1 MAAVPVTADL
11 VAPAVVV
18 ADLVAAVDSAV
29 AVPVTA
35 GLVVA
40 VVPVAAVPV
49 AADLVVA
56 VAVDPVAAGSVAVGL
71 VVAAVPVAAVPVAVG
86 LVAAGHPPAA
96 PARHFHPR
104 SDPDFLPYLPDGIHE
119 PHPTPAHMA
128 ETPSGKALHA
138 PLT

>member
-1 MAAVPVTADL
+1 MWQELLTL
-11 VAPAVVV
+11 RIWKKVAPAVV
-18 ADLVAAVDSAV
+18 VAAVDSAV

-40 VVPVAAVPV
+40 VVPVAAPV
-49 AADLVVA
+49 AA
-56 VAVDPVAAGSVAVGL
+56 GL
-71 VVAAVPVAAVPVAVG
+71 VVAAVPVAAVDPVVAAPVAVG

-128 ETPSGKALHA
+128 ETPSEKALHA

>member
-1 MAAVPVTADL
+1 MAAVDP
-11 VAPAVVV
+11 
-18 ADLVAAVDSAV
+18 
-29 AVPVTA
+29 
-35 GLVVA
+35 
-40 VVPVAAVPV
+40 
-49 AADLVVA
+49 

-71 VVAAVPVAAVPVAVG
+71 VVAAVPVAAVDPVAAAPVAVG

-96 PARHFHPR
+96 PVRHFHPR

>member
-11 VAPAVVV
+11 VAPAVV

-29 AVPVTA
+29 AVPVA

-40 VVPVAAVPV
+40 V
-49 AADLVVA
+49 DL
-56 VAVDPVAAGSVAVGL
+56 
-71 VVAAVPVAAVPVAVG
+71 VAAVPVAAVDPVAAAPVAVG